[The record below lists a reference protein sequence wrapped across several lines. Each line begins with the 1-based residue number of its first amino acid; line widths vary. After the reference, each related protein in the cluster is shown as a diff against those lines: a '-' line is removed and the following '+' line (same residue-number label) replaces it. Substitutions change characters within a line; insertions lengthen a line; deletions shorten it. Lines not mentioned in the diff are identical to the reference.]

1 MAIRVKKSGFREK
14 VLAGIKGRASG
25 SSLGF
30 RLMPMI
36 DVLFLLLIFFLLTT
50 KFHAQE
56 AALPF
61 RLPAASGDV
70 MPGKVLPLEI
80 NLSQSTGKCVVEIH
94 KDQED
99 STAIYLGEEEV
110 EENLALFANE
120 MAGAIK
126 VDGRTAAD
134 PVELVCGKEVMWQ
147 YVAKVY
153 NVLYGMGIS
162 DITFRIVE

>member
-14 VLAGIKGRASG
+14 VLAGIKGKGGG

-70 MPGKVLPLEI
+70 LPGRPEPLEI
-80 NLSQSTGKCVVEIH
+80 NLSQSTGKCVI
-94 KDQED
+94 DFGG
-99 STAIYLGEEEV
+99 TAIDLTARDV
-110 EENLALFANE
+110 EENLSFFANE
-120 MAGAIK
+120 MAGVMK
-126 VDGRTAAD
+126 SQKRTAGD

-162 DITFRIVE
+162 DITFRISD